1 MNGFQNAQKLLL
13 EKEALAKD
21 LIEANNRIRSMEEAW
36 REKETMI
43 KIEKEEMMAQINMLP
58 LSSDKNAR
66 YTSKQGVQY
75 DGDISMFSD

>member
-13 EKEALAKD
+13 EKECLAKD
-21 LIEANNRIRSMEEAW
+21 LIQANNRIRSMEEAW

-58 LSSDKNAR
+58 LSTDKNAR